1 MTAVQHP
8 LINIAA
14 HDAWAAGPPHEQF
27 AWLRANAPVFRH
39 ERAEEDQPEWFWALT
54 RHADIVTASRQF
66 QNYSSAAR
74 GAILALERPDL
85 EFARMLID
93 LDPPDHT
100 RLRTI
105 VSKAFTPKSIR
116 QLGDKYR
123 AVSIELVDEAIAE
136 GEVDFVTKVAAE
148 LPLIAI
154 AEMLGVP
161 VEDRSKVFEWS
172 NTMIGTSDAEYS
184 GGPEAA
190 QAAAMELYMYANSL
204 AADRRE
210 NPRDDIITTLITAEG
225 EQLTGQEFELF
236 VLLLSVAGNETTR
249 NAISHSINHLIQF
262 PGAFAEMKAQPEVL
276 DTAVEELLRWATPVN
291 VFQRTAT
298 CDLELDGTLIH
309 EGERVAMYY
318 MSANFDD
325 AVFDDPFRFDIHRS
339 PNPHLAFGGGGPH
352 FCLGAQLARLEMKVL
367 FEELLPR
374 ISAIEP
380 AGDLSR
386 LRSNFINGIKHLPVR
401 LVAA

>member
-1 MTAVQHP
+1 M
-8 LINIAA
+8 
-14 HDAWAAGPPHEQF
+14 
-27 AWLRANAPVFRH
+27 
-39 ERAEEDQPEWFWALT
+39 
-54 RHADIVTASRQF
+54 
-66 QNYSSAAR
+66 
-74 GAILALERPDL
+74 
-85 EFARMLID
+85 
-93 LDPPDHT
+93 
-100 RLRTI
+100 
-105 VSKAFTPKSIR
+105 
-116 QLGDKYR
+116 
-123 AVSIELVDEAIAE
+123 SIELVEEAIE
-136 GEVDFVTKVAAE
+136 QGEVDFVTKVAAE

-161 VEDRSKVFEWS
+161 KEDRGKVFEWS
-172 NTMIGTSDAEYS
+172 NTMIATSDAEYS

-190 QAAAMELYMYANSL
+190 QAAAMELYMYANAL

-262 PGAFAEMKAQPEVL
+262 PDAFAEMKADPGVL

-298 CDLELDGTLIH
+298 CDLELGGTQIR
-309 EGERVAMYY
+309 EGESVAMYY
-318 MSANFDD
+318 MSANFDES
-325 AVFDDPFRFDIHRS
+325 VFADPFAFDIRRS

-367 FEELLPR
+367 FEEMLPR

-380 AGDLSR
+380 TGEVAR
-386 LRSNFINGIKHLPVR
+386 LRSNFINGIKHLPVS
-401 LVAA
+401 LIPV